1 MRYRTNICHVLNVT
15 VTKISYV
22 SHRSIYATVQSFP
35 DKPLVTVTSV
45 EVAN

>member
-1 MRYRTNICHVLNVT
+1 MPVSTECAAALLSFRYP
-15 VTKISYV
+15 SP
-22 SHRSIYATVQSFP
+22 SIYATVQSFP